1 MKPDD
6 RERFDVQ
13 ISAIPCSILSFFA
26 GFFLCAGVS
35 NGMWG
40 LKDELPD
47 CQLLESYLETG
58 F

>member
-1 MKPDD
+1 MFKSVL
-6 RERFDVQ
+6 FHVQ
-13 ISAIPCSILSFFA
+13 SFSFFA